1 MNAKT
6 QAKKMAQ
13 FALEKKAHDVI
24 VMDLRKVTDM
34 TDFFVVC
41 SADSDTQVKAIA
53 DAVTEGTDKMGLT
66 TWHTEGLAQRQWVL
80 LDYVDIV
87 VHIFHK
93 DARRFYGLEKIWG
106 DAKIEPISD
115 NGTEKATVRKKTRK
129 SAAPATVEAGEDEA
143 AVAKSAARMK
153 KAQ

>member
-1 MNAKT
+1 MRTKALARKLAEFT
-6 QAKKMAQ
+6 
-13 FALEKKAHDVI
+13 LEKKAHDVI

-34 TDFFVVC
+34 TDFFVIC

-53 DAVTEGTDKMGLT
+53 DSVIDGTEKMDMEI
-66 TWHTEGLAQRQWVL
+66 WHKEGLAQRQWVL

-93 DARRFYGLEKIWG
+93 DARKFYGLEKIWG
-106 DAKIEPISD
+106 DAK
-115 NGTEKATVRKKTRK
+115 
-129 SAAPATVEAGEDEA
+129 VEHVEDEPA
-143 AVAKSAARMK
+143 PPAGPKPARRTAPRTAKMK